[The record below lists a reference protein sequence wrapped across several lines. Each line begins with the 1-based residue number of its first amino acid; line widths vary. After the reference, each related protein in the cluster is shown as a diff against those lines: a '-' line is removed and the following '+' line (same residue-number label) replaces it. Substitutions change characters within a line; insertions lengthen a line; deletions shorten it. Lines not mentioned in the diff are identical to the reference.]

1 MISEPT
7 RSGSG
12 RNNNL
17 LGLAIVLFM
26 IGLPILQFFIFLAPI
41 FAMFIPMN
49 PIIWIV
55 ILLLGVIPTIGGVY
69 AMYKWYYSGH

>member
-26 IGLPILQFFIFLAPI
+26 IGLPTLQIFIFLEPF
-41 FAMFIPMN
+41 FAMFIPII
-49 PIIWIV
+49 PSIWIV
-55 ILLLGVIPTIGGVY
+55 ILLFGVIPTIGGVY
-69 AMYKWYYSGH
+69 AMYRWYYSGD

>member
-1 MISEPT
+1 
-7 RSGSG
+7 
-12 RNNNL
+12 
-17 LGLAIVLFM
+17 LFM